1 MQKLVRIK
9 ELCQND
15 KIITPKGYPA
25 TIQSLA
31 VYKYDWEFSE
41 DAIQVK
47 HIDKKGREVT
57 KIYPSEMLIELEL

>member
-9 ELCQND
+9 ELRLND

-25 TIQSLA
+25 TIQGLA

-41 DAIQVK
+41 DATQVK
-47 HIDKKGREVT
+47 YIDNKGIEVT
-57 KIYPSEMLIELEL
+57 KILPPEMLIELEL